1 MKHILLILPLLF
13 LVSCGISQAEK
24 EEIAI
29 ISCNIMSESIP
40 LAGAMINNINSA
52 RSEIGESPFLG
63 KSDEIF
69 ESIQYGLCKEL
80 VLNDE
85 LYNEKLVTLKDIEE
99 ALRIEAARVTEKER
113 IAEEERIEEERIEE
127 ERIAEEERV
136 EVERMAEEARVE
148 ANRIAENTRI
158 QELTINAMPLATVLA
173 VYPEKAR
180 FRGIKGNVD
189 LIFTI
194 TETGNVEEIRIL
206 NGYCRS
212 SNGIAR
218 ACSLFNDA
226 AKDAAGSLRF
236 SPIIDKGVAIR
247 SPNKKWTFFFNP

>member
-1 MKHILLILPLLF
+1 MKNILLLPPLLF

-52 RSEIGESPFLG
+52 RSEIDEAPFLG

-85 LYNEKLVTLKDIEE
+85 LYNEKLVTLKDVEE
-99 ALRIEAARVTEKER
+99 ALRIEVARIAEEKRVQAAIIAEEKRVEAER
-113 IAEEERIEEERIEE
+113 IAEEERIEAK
-127 ERIAEEERV
+127 RIAAQKRSAKV
-136 EVERMAEEARVE
+136 S
-148 ANRIAENTRI
+148 IAEKTRI
-158 QELTINAMPLATVLA
+158 QGITINAMPLSTVLA

-180 FRGIKGNVD
+180 PRGVKGNVD
-189 LIFTI
+189 VIFTI
-194 TETGNVEEIRIL
+194 TETGEVEDIRIL

-212 SNGIAR
+212 SDGVAR
-218 ACSLFNDA
+218 VCSLFNDS
-226 AKDAAGSLRF
+226 AKDAAGLLRF
-236 SPIIDKGVAIR
+236 SPIIDKGGVIKG
-247 SPNKKWTFFFNP
+247 PNKKWTFFFNP